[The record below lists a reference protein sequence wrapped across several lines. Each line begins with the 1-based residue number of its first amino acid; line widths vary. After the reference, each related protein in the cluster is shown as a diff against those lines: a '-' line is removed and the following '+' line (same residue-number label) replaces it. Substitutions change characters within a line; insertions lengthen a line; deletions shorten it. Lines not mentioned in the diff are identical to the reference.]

1 MPGRSNGLQAL
12 AYAPVTDL
20 DPRLADTVLDALR
33 RAGIAAYVV
42 PSPGET
48 GGYRDVHL
56 PDRPKDRLW
65 ADASA
70 IERARVV
77 VDTTLP
83 PGDPPPLDEDA
94 EWRAIVA
101 AFEEGPATPVPP
113 WPVSEDLDEPRTPTP
128 PPVDPRH
135 RRGDPRPGDPRGGVL
150 RWREGGPVD
159 PWLPAARRPEE
170 QPAKEHTA
178 GEDTAA
184 EDTPKGDAAPPAPP
198 VPGRDADPVEQAA
211 DDATPPVAGP
221 DEDGEHFV
229 PPPPPPLPRAD
240 PVTVWA
246 WVALIGGI
254 ALLLAPVTLRW
265 TLEGWMA
272 LLAVAGI
279 VGGFVTLVARLGDG
293 PPRDSGPDDGAVV

>member
-20 DPRLADTVLDALR
+20 DPRLADAVLDALR
-33 RAGIAAYVV
+33 EAGIAAYVV

-70 IERARVV
+70 IERARII
-77 VDTTLP
+77 VDTTIP

-94 EWRAIVA
+94 EWRAIVE

-113 WPVSEDLDEPRTPTP
+113 WPVSEDLDEPPTRTEP
-128 PPVDPRH
+128 PAGPP
-135 RRGDPRPGDPRGGVL
+135 PGDPHRGRPRGWEG
-150 RWREGGPVD
+150 RWEGRWEGNEEPSVGEDPPPAAPVGPHDDVD
-159 PWLPAARRPEE
+159 PVEPAADEATPALARPEE
-170 QPAKEHTA
+170 
-178 GEDTAA
+178 
-184 EDTPKGDAAPPAPP
+184 
-198 VPGRDADPVEQAA
+198 
-211 DDATPPVAGP
+211 
-221 DEDGEHFV
+221 EDGEHFV

-240 PVTVWA
+240 PVTAWA

-254 ALLLAPVTLRW
+254 ALLLAPVTLQW